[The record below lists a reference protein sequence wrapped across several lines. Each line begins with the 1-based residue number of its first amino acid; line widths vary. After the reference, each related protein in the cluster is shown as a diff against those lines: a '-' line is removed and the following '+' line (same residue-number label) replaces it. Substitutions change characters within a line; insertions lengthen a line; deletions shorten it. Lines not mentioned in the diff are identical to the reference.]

1 MLTLGHGAR
10 IFVAVQPVDGRK
22 SYDTLAAVVTATLD
36 RDPLSGD
43 LFVFANKRRNRLAI
57 LLWQTDGYVLI
68 RKRLEQGTFAIPH
81 ADATDMPLTATQLA
95 MLLDGIDLAQTRPR
109 KRYKRPGK

>member
-68 RKRLEQGTFAIPH
+68 RKRLEQGAFAMPQT
-81 ADATDMPLTATQLA
+81 DATDMPLTATQLV
-95 MLLDGIDLAQTRPR
+95 MLLNGIDLAQTRPR
-109 KRYKRPGK
+109 KRYKRPEK